1 MAKKGTVIYC
11 KFCDDV
17 LETDIIKK
25 SGNTFCS
32 QACCGAWTKTHQ
44 SPTDETIS
52 MLKQNVQRL
61 KDHKFDKSQIKLQC
75 SANYNSMK
83 AIWEQMDDDFGT
95 SKKEIGEQ
103 VKMFA
108 YIYNGNK
115 KKFEEAFQRWKKM
128 TQDDIDGMLFDGK
141 EMMLMVMS
149 SDTKPLTGEESLR
162 VYSIIVKLKTEYFSL
177 LAQF

>member
-1 MAKKGTVIYC
+1 MAKKGSVIYC

-17 LETDIIKK
+17 LEADIIKK

-52 MLKQNVQRL
+52 MLKQNIQRL
-61 KDHKFDKSQIKLQC
+61 KFNQIDIKKQC

-128 TQDDIDGMLFDGK
+128 TQDDIDSMLFDGK
-141 EMMLMVMS
+141 EMVLMVMLS
-149 SDTKPLTGEESLR
+149 YEKPLTGEESLR

-177 LAQF
+177 MAEQTF